1 MKGYRLLLV
10 VVAVI
15 ILALAALV
23 LRNYLASSPTSMP
36 QPAAEVEEPKVM
48 REIMLYFAAPS
59 ADYLLPETREIEN
72 CQEEEACLR
81 DTIQALIDGPTT
93 SSIAI
98 LPAQTVLRNIE
109 VDGALATVDFN
120 ADLVSF
126 HPGGSF
132 SELMTVYGVT
142 NTLAAN
148 FPYIRQVQFLI
159 DGQRRESI
167 RGHVGIA
174 EPVTVDFR
182 YSREPAVVV
191 PEEPL
196 GDNPGGRN

>member
-1 MKGYRLLLV
+1 MKGNRLLLIV
-10 VVAVI
+10 AAVI
-15 ILALAALV
+15 VLALGALV
-23 LRNYLASSPTSMP
+23 LRSYLASPPTSVP
-36 QPAAEVEEPKVM
+36 QPAEVEEPKVM

-59 ADYLLPETREIEN
+59 ADYLLPETREIED
-72 CQEEEACLR
+72 CAQEEDCLR
-81 DTIQALIDGPTT
+81 DTVQVLIDGPAT
-93 SSIAI
+93 SSLAV
-98 LPAQTVLRNIE
+98 LPAQTVLRDIRVE
-109 VDGALATVDFN
+109 GSLATVDFS

-159 DGQRRESI
+159 EGQRRESI

-182 YSREPAVVV
+182 FSREPAAVA
-191 PEEPL
+191 PAEPL
-196 GDNPGGRN
+196 ATDPEGRN